1 LYSEAA
7 LVGDALKD
15 DDSTKWLANR
25 VMLEDGGLLA
35 QFQGEIDATKQKR
48 QVAPL
53 KWKSYFLPAA
63 NRWQFRPLLML
74 FTHSCFFTA
83 PSWSRF
89 VFSGPTSPPSRSSQI
104 SGPFTL
110 CVSLWFRHYVLIIFT
125 DLYLA
130 GAFRA
135 IILVTFGAFL
145 ARCANLQC

>member
-1 LYSEAA
+1 MYSEAA

-63 NRWQFRPLLML
+63 NR
-74 FTHSCFFTA
+74 
-83 PSWSRF
+83 
-89 VFSGPTSPPSRSSQI
+89 
-104 SGPFTL
+104 
-110 CVSLWFRHYVLIIFT
+110 
-125 DLYLA
+125 
-130 GAFRA
+130 
-135 IILVTFGAFL
+135 
-145 ARCANLQC
+145 